1 MAEQNQ
7 DKEGV
12 VTLWT
17 AVKDKLANLQPSTDK
32 DLVRVSKLEEVK
44 EVNKEDKVI
53 IVQSNEAKAV
63 TFGTLTIDDIDLTN
77 ILSD

>member
-7 DKEGV
+7 DKDGV

-32 DLVRVSKLEEVK
+32 DLVRISKLEEVK
-44 EVNKEDKVI
+44 EVNKEDRVI
-53 IVQSNEAKAV
+53 IAQSNEAKAV